1 MTPARLVPVLVAA
14 LMPLAIGAADDPA
27 ATGLHGAAAE
37 STDAPAS
44 EVAPEVTPAAA
55 ASASTPAPLRVTL
68 PASSAVP
75 MRLLQEVSSGT
86 HIRGQKFEL
95 AVTDDITAGDH
106 VVIPADSVVTAEVV
120 HAQKAGAL
128 GKAGELIIAARYV
141 DVGGR
146 QIRLRAQLMQ
156 TGKDKTMAALLIVPF
171 IRGKNLVLPADTE
184 VVART
189 VNDESFEITTGVKP

>member
-1 MTPARLVPVLVAA
+1 MKGTWLLPPLLAMLVSPHAA
-14 LMPLAIGAADDPA
+14 AADDPA
-27 ATGLHGAAAE
+27 AAGLHGAVNE
-37 STDAPAS
+37 APA
-44 EVAPEVTPAAA
+44 APSASDAAPAPAAV
-55 ASASTPAPLRVTL
+55 PAPLRATL
-68 PASSAVP
+68 PAGSAVP
-75 MRLLQEVSSGT
+75 MRLLQEISSGT
-86 HIRGQKFEL
+86 HVRGQKFEL

-128 GKAGELIIAARYV
+128 GKAGELILAARYV
-141 DVGGR
+141 EVNGR

-156 TGKDKTMAALLIVPF
+156 SGKDKTMAALLVVPF

-189 VNDESFEITTGVKP
+189 VNEELFDITTGVNQ